1 VPEFK
6 PFVAADSTEREFTL
20 KAVLAGIIMAA
31 IFGAANAY
39 LGMKAGQTVAA
50 TIPAAVIAIA
60 LFRLPFFRGGV
71 LEQNLTRTAASVGEA
86 LVAGAI
92 FTIPAFMMVNV
103 GGHRI
108 WTDLRGH
115 FWAGTL
121 ILLAGGLLGVFFIII
136 LRRPLCVESDLPF
149 PESTASAEIVK
160 AGQHGSTD
168 APKYIFGAMGLGAVL
183 QLLKDDKG
191 FQLFLDSVS
200 FFRAFPKSVV
210 QYFGYQKE
218 LLGKVNYAGGVAF
231 ATPSASPA
239 LIGIGY
245 IIGPS
250 LAAINFSGGV
260 IAWLVLIPLI
270 LFIDPELPSRV
281 GNTTA
286 GGIAPWDLVSYT
298 VWYNVVRPI
307 AVGAMLVGAA
317 YTLYSMRESIW
328 RSIKGALQASEAA
341 GEGGVQRTRLDIDIP
356 IKWIILS
363 IAGLLVPITIIY
375 FYFAHGW
382 GAALVAAVVM
392 TVTGFFLSAVGGYL
406 VGLVGSSNQPVS
418 GLTLAA
424 LVVAAIMM
432 VAIGVKGL
440 GGVAAVLGVAS
451 VVCCACCV
459 SGSLIQD
466 LKAGYLLGGTPW
478 KMEVV
483 EVLSVTAVSFFLLL
497 PIIALHEANLAS
509 GGIGGRELPAPQAG
523 LMAQL
528 SQGIVGGQMAWGLL
542 VVGCLFGVS
551 LVMIDAPSPM
561 LIAVGMYLPL
571 ETTGAIFVGGVM
583 KWIADRWAARRKLA
597 GEEKSKFEERG
608 TLLASGFIAGE
619 AITGIL
625 LATLFLTGVK
635 SITHVFTGQDVFP
648 FVERWGGWISLAAFA
663 IIAYVLIRVPLSS
676 VASSH
681 REIVRSGDP
690 EIG

>member
-1 VPEFK
+1 MSEFK
-6 PFVAADSTEREFTL
+6 PYVPHDSPEPEFTL
-20 KAVLAGIIMAA
+20 KAVLAGILMAA
-31 IFGAANAY
+31 VFGAANAY

-103 GGHRI
+103 GGQRL
-108 WTDLRGH
+108 WTDLRSH
-115 FWAGTL
+115 FWVGTL
-121 ILLAGGLLGVFFIII
+121 ILLAGGLLGIFFIII

-149 PESTASAEIVK
+149 PESTASAEVVK
-160 AGQHGSTD
+160 AGQQGATD
-168 APKYIFGAMGLGAVL
+168 APKYVFGAMALGALL
-183 QLLKDDKG
+183 QVLKDDKG
-191 FQLFLDSVS
+191 LQYFKDSVS
-200 FFRAFPKSVV
+200 FFVHFPKSLIG
-210 QYFGYQKE
+210 YFGFQKE
-218 LLGKVNYAGGVAF
+218 PIGDVTYTGGIAY

-245 IIGPS
+245 IIGPR

-270 LFIDPELPSRV
+270 LFIDPDLPRRLGGTV
-281 GNTTA
+281 GGT
-286 GGIAPWDLVSYT
+286 APWDLLSYT

-307 AVGAMLVGAA
+307 AVGAMLVGAV
-317 YTLYSMRESIW
+317 YTLYGMREPIL
-328 RSIKGALQASEAA
+328 RSIRGAVQASSAA
-341 GEGGVQRTRLDIDIP
+341 GTAAARTRLDIDIP
-356 IKWIILS
+356 IKWILLS
-363 IAGLLVPITIIY
+363 IAGLVIPITIIY
-375 FYFAHGW
+375 YHFARSW
-382 GAALVAAVVM
+382 GAAILAAVVM
-392 TVTGFFLSAVGGYL
+392 TLSGFFLAAVGGYL

-424 LVVAAIMM
+424 LVIAALVM

-478 KMEVV
+478 KMELV

-497 PIIALHEANLAS
+497 PIIALHEANLAT
-509 GGIGGRELPAPQAG
+509 GGIGGLKLPAPQAG
-523 LMAQL
+523 LMASL
-528 SQGIVGGQMAWGLL
+528 AQGIVGGQMSWGLIFMGL
-542 VVGCLFGVS
+542 LFGIA
-551 LVMIDAPSPM
+551 LVMIQAPSPM

-571 ETTGAIFVGGVM
+571 ETTSAIFVGGVM
-583 KWIADRWAARRKLA
+583 KWVADQWARRQKLSP
-597 GEEKSKFEERG
+597 EESAKFEERG
-608 TLLASGFIAGE
+608 TLLASGLIAGE

-625 LATLFLTGVK
+625 LAALFLTGISSLTK
-635 SITHVFTGQDVFP
+635 LLTGLETLP
-648 FVERWGGWISLAAFA
+648 FVAAWGGRISLVAFA
-663 IIAYVLIRVPLSS
+663 VIAYCLICLPLRKKP
-676 VASSH
+676 A
-681 REIVRSGDP
+681 
-690 EIG
+690 

>member
-1 VPEFK
+1 
-6 PFVAADSTEREFTL
+6 
-20 KAVLAGIIMAA
+20 
-31 IFGAANAY
+31 
-39 LGMKAGQTVAA
+39 
-50 TIPAAVIAIA
+50 
-60 LFRLPFFRGGV
+60 
-71 LEQNLTRTAASVGEA
+71 
-86 LVAGAI
+86 
-92 FTIPAFMMVNV
+92 
-103 GGHRI
+103 
-108 WTDLRGH
+108 
-115 FWAGTL
+115 
-121 ILLAGGLLGVFFIII
+121 
-136 LRRPLCVESDLPF
+136 
-149 PESTASAEIVK
+149 
-160 AGQHGSTD
+160 
-168 APKYIFGAMGLGAVL
+168 MGLGAFL

-191 FQLFLDSVS
+191 LQIFQDSVS
-200 FFRAFPKSVV
+200 FFWNFPKSVV

-218 LLGKVNYAGGVAF
+218 LLGKVDYAGGVAF
-231 ATPSASPA
+231 TTPSASPA

-245 IIGPS
+245 IIGPRLS
-250 LAAINFSGGV
+250 AINFSGGV
-260 IAWLVLIPLI
+260 IAWLVLIPLV
-270 LFIDPELPSRV
+270 LFIDPELPHRV
-281 GNTTA
+281 GTTSA

-307 AVGAMLVGAA
+307 AVGAMLVGAV

-328 RSIKGALQASEAA
+328 RSIKGAFQASESL
-341 GEGGVQRTRLDIDIP
+341 GEGGPARTRLDIDIP

-363 IAGLLVPITIIY
+363 TAALVVPITIIY
-375 FYFAHGW
+375 YYFARSW
-382 GAALVAAVVM
+382 AAALVAAVVM

-432 VAIGVKGL
+432 VVIGVKGL

-483 EVLSVTAVSFFLLL
+483 EVLSVIAVSFFLLL
-497 PIIALHEANLAS
+497 PIIALHEANLAT
-509 GGIGGRELPAPQAG
+509 GGIGGKLLPAPQAG

-528 SQGIVGGQMAWGLL
+528 AQGIVGGQMAWGLL
-542 VVGCLFGVS
+542 IVGCLFGVS
-551 LVMIDAPSPM
+551 LVMIGAPSPM

-571 ETTGAIFVGGVM
+571 ETSGAIFVGGVM
-583 KWIADRWAARRKLA
+583 KWIADQWAARRKLE
-597 GEEKSKFEERG
+597 GEAKAKFEERG

-635 SITHVFTGQDVFP
+635 SITHVFTGEDVFS
-648 FVERWGGWISLAAFA
+648 FVERWGGWISLGAFA
-663 IIAYVLIRVPLSS
+663 IIAHVLIRIPVQAQITKVP
-676 VASSH
+676 
-681 REIVRSGDP
+681 IMKGK
-690 EIG
+690 